1 MGQAT
6 TRRASSGPEGQ
17 TGVKETVAETA
28 SDVAETAKQEM
39 VDVKEQAGERAR
51 SMVDSRS
58 TEMGSQMTSA
68 ARAVRSAGSE
78 LRQQGSTT
86 AATLVDAVADG
97 AQSVILEQVANGVA
111 VRMAVLEAVLAP

>member
-6 TRRASSGPEGQ
+6 TTRASSGPEGQ
-17 TGVKETVAETA
+17 TGVKEIVAETA

-51 SMVDSRS
+51 SMFDSRS

-97 AQSVILEQVANGVA
+97 
-111 VRMAVLEAVLAP
+111 VLSGFAHGLGISGGSDL